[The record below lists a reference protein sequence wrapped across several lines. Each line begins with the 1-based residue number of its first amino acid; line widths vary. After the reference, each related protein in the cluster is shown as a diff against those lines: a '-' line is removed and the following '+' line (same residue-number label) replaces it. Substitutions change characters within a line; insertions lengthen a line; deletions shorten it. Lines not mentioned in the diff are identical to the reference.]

1 MFECIQICVT
11 KKPLI
16 CLVVANGA
24 CVTNNELKS
33 TWKQPDTG
41 HPRPAQITDEATEAL
56 KHKTFKEL
64 HKSTCKDSNVK
75 CPFEP
80 FDLKRDHDNFEETA
94 IGKTI

>member
-1 MFECIQICVT
+1 MSWKVLGNNLTPVT
-11 KKPLI
+11 R
-16 CLVVANGA
+16 VQQV
-24 CVTNNELKS
+24 
-33 TWKQPDTG
+33 
-41 HPRPAQITDEATEAL
+41 QITDEATEAL

-94 IGKTI
+94 IGKTIWLKLRRLDTYFYT